1 MIKSLLSAS
10 LITLMSS
17 SIHAELS
24 ATWEQEFALSVSG
37 GDTHAQKLESIFQ
50 PEWNTSLTDNIDM
63 TVIGRM
69 LLDAYDNLGFENA
82 SFDNF
87 SDINGTITQSKH
99 ADISIREWYVDTE
112 ISNTFWRIGKQQ
124 VVWGQA
130 DGLKVLDVVN
140 PQSYREFILDDFAD
154 SRIPLWMLNVEVPI
168 GDNDS
173 VQFLWIADLTYNEL
187 ATQGSVYE
195 LSSPLFI
202 PQSTDGIKLLGINQH
217 RPSSAIKDA
226 DIGIRYSKF
235 YAGWDLTFN
244 YMYHYQDNP
253 VMYQTLVENNL
264 TINAQFERN
273 NLLGASASK
282 AFGDFTL
289 RTEIAYSSD
298 TYHLLDKSSAVFIQ
312 KQGIHQSDDVSS
324 VLGLDWQG
332 LENTMLSIQWFQ
344 SSLFNY
350 EPSVIRPQHNH
361 ILSGLYKQSFENE
374 TWELEILA
382 LYGLDKRDT
391 ALQIHLSYMLES
403 NIKLWVGTDVFSGPE
418 KSLFGQFNQTDRLTL
433 GLEWGF

>member
-10 LITLMSS
+10 LIALMSS
-17 SIHAELS
+17 TIHAELS
-24 ATWEQEFALSVSG
+24 ATWEQEFALSVAG

-50 PEWNTSLTDNIDM
+50 PEWNTSVTDNIDM

-69 LLDAYDNLGFENA
+69 RLDAYDNLGFENA

-173 VQFLWIADLTYNEL
+173 VQFLWIPDLTYNEL
-187 ATQGSVYE
+187 ATQGSVYA
-195 LSSPLFI
+195 LSSSLFI

-217 RPSSAIKDA
+217 RPSSVIEDA

-253 VMYQTLVENNL
+253 VMYQTLVENNV

-273 NLLGASASK
+273 NVLGASASK

-298 TYHLLDKSSAVFIQ
+298 TYHLLDKSSVVFIQ

-361 ILSGLYKQSFENE
+361 ILSGLYKKAFENE
-374 TWELEILA
+374 TWELEVLA
-382 LYGLDKRDT
+382 LYGFDKRDT
-391 ALQIHLSYMLES
+391 ALQIHLSYMLDS
-403 NIKLWVGTDVFSGPE
+403 NIKIWVGADVFTGPE
-418 KSLFGQFNQTDRLTL
+418 QSVLGQFNQTDRLTL

>member
-1 MIKSLLSAS
+1 
-10 LITLMSS
+10 MSS

>member
-195 LSSPLFI
+195 LNRPLFI